1 LISTLLKWTRQLR
14 ARSPNPLNKSPKKPD
29 IYRGALVKSTRNL
42 STIVLLSWLSMLSTD
57 FLLHAG
63 LLSWIYLE
71 PSPFLL
77 PPEIMFRL
85 IPLGYLSLLLLA
97 VLLSWLMVTHDVDG
111 WLKGSLF
118 GVKLGGLM
126 GGGGM
131 LGLASISTA
140 EFSLLFG
147 WLVGQTIEIGIAG
160 AVIGSALGGVST
172 RRLFMKVS
180 AFVIFSLTITV
191 VLQAVELAPAALVIS
206 PK

>member
-1 LISTLLKWTRQLR
+1 M
-14 ARSPNPLNKSPKKPD
+14 
-29 IYRGALVKSTRNL
+29 
-42 STIVLLSWLSMLSTD
+42 IVLLSWLSMLGTD

-85 IPLGYLSLLLLA
+85 IPLGYLSLLLMT
-97 VLLSWLMVTHDVDG
+97 VLLSWLMATHDVDG

-118 GVKLGGLM
+118 GLKLGGLM

-140 EFSLLFG
+140 EFSLLCG
-147 WLVGQTIEIGIAG
+147 WFVGQTIEIGIAG
-160 AVIGSALGGVST
+160 AVIGSALGGGSI
-172 RRLFMKVS
+172 RRLFMMVS
-180 AFVIFSLTITV
+180 AFVIFSLIITV
-191 VLQAVELAPAALVIS
+191 VLQAVGLAPAALVIS

>member
-1 LISTLLKWTRQLR
+1 
-14 ARSPNPLNKSPKKPD
+14 
-29 IYRGALVKSTRNL
+29 
-42 STIVLLSWLSMLSTD
+42 MLGTD

-77 PPEIMFRL
+77 PPERMFRL
-85 IPLGYLSLLLLA
+85 IPLGYLSLLFMA
-97 VLLSWLMVTHDVDG
+97 VLLSWLMVTHDVVG

-118 GVKLGGLM
+118 GLRLGGLM

-147 WLVGQTIEIGIAG
+147 WFIGQTIEIGIAG
-160 AVIGSALGGVST
+160 AVIGSALGGIRL
-172 RRLFMKVS
+172 RRLFVMVS
-180 AFVIFSLTITV
+180 AFVIFSLIITV
-191 VLQAVELAPAALVIS
+191 VLQAMGLAPAALVVNS
-206 PK
+206 K

>member
-1 LISTLLKWTRQLR
+1 
-14 ARSPNPLNKSPKKPD
+14 
-29 IYRGALVKSTRNL
+29 
-42 STIVLLSWLSMLSTD
+42 MLGTD

-77 PPEIMFRL
+77 PPETMFRL
-85 IPLGYLSLLLLA
+85 IPLGYLSLLLMT
-97 VLLSWLMVTHDVDG
+97 VLLSWLMVRHDVDG

-118 GVKLGGLM
+118 GLKLGGLM

-140 EFSLLFG
+140 EFSLLCVWF
-147 WLVGQTIEIGIAG
+147 VGQMIEIGIAG
-160 AVIGSALGGVST
+160 AVIGSALGGESI
-172 RRLFMKVS
+172 RRLFMMVS
-180 AFVIFSLTITV
+180 AFVIFSVIITL
-191 VLQAVELAPAALVIS
+191 VLQAFGLAPAALVIT